1 MSEAAV
7 DFDFDQDGR
16 LNGNAC
22 GNDLQP
28 HRVGGPERPESL
40 VAKCAQGVVDVSGD
54 RHQARPQIKDPPAY
68 EPHLHEASEYG
79 ACRSIVQA
87 GARRTYAHLNVNL
100 LLPAHRPRVS
110 SDMFR

>member
-40 VAKCAQGVVDVSGD
+40 VAKCAQGVVDVSGHH
-54 RHQARPQIKDPPAY
+54 HQAKSLIKDPPAC
-68 EPHLHEASEYG
+68 EPK
-79 ACRSIVQA
+79 
-87 GARRTYAHLNVNL
+87 
-100 LLPAHRPRVS
+100 RVS
-110 SDMFR
+110 TARADRLFELGRPGGTPTSLSTCFCQLIVLG

>member
-68 EPHLHEASEYG
+68 EPHLHEASSTARADRLFKLG
-79 ACRSIVQA
+79 RAGRTPTSLSTCFCQLIVL
-87 GARRTYAHLNVNL
+87 G
-100 LLPAHRPRVS
+100 
-110 SDMFR
+110 